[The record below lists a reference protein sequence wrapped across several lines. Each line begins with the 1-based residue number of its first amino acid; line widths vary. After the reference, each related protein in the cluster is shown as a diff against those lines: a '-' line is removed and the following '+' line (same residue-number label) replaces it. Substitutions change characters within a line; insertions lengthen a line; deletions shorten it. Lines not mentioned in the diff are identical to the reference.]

1 MLFRESIT
9 GTVFVGSL
17 NLLPRIQKHPLKKKK
32 KKHREPMRCLLMMA
46 TIVICLSFASQIR
59 SSIFLWESVHLNT
72 TQCMAQE
79 FPTALSIPL
88 DEV

>member
-1 MLFRESIT
+1 
-9 GTVFVGSL
+9 
-17 NLLPRIQKHPLKKKK
+17 
-32 KKHREPMRCLLMMA
+32 MRYLLMMA

-59 SSIFLWESVHLNT
+59 SSIFLWESVPLIT